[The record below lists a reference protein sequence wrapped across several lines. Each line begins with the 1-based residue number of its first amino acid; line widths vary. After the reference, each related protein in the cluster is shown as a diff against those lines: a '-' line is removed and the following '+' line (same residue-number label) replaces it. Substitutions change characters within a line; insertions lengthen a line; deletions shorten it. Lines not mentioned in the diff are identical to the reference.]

1 MTPEQISLVQTS
13 FRKVIRIDETAAE
26 LFYDRL
32 FTLDPSLKGLFV
44 GDLTEQGHRL
54 MAMLATA
61 VNGLNDLESFLPT
74 VRALGVRNAAY
85 GVRRQHYATVG
96 AAMLWTLRQGL
107 GDDFT
112 EDVRKAW
119 VAAYTLLSSAM
130 IDAADSKVT

>member
-1 MTPEQISLVQTS
+1 MTPEQISLVQAS
-13 FRKVIRIDETAAE
+13 FRKVISIDEAAAR

-54 MAMLATA
+54 MAMLAAA
-61 VNGLNDLESFLPT
+61 VNGLNDLETLLPT
-74 VRALGVRNAAY
+74 VRALGVRHATY
-85 GVRRQHYATVG
+85 GVKRQHYATVG
-96 AAMLWTLRQGL
+96 AALIWTLRQGL

-119 VAAYTLLSSAM
+119 IAAYTVLSSAM
-130 IDAADSKVT
+130 IDAAYGKVA

>member
-1 MTPEQISLVQTS
+1 MTPEQISLVQAS

-44 GDLTEQGHRL
+44 GDMTEQGQRL
-54 MAMLATA
+54 MALLAAA
-61 VNGLNDLESFLPT
+61 VSGLDDLETLLPT
-74 VRALGVRNAAY
+74 VRALGVRNATY
-85 GVRRQHYATVG
+85 GVKQQHYAAVG
-96 AAMLWTLRQGL
+96 AALIWTLRQGL

-119 VAAYTLLSSAM
+119 IAAYTVLSSAM
-130 IDAADSKVT
+130 IDAAYGKVA